1 MIGSL
6 IFYCLYPLTRLINCV
21 TEPLKKSPSVSINGK
36 EVWDGEVPSR
46 RFTKTQAALLDLWLS
61 TGSGPPK
68 AKKDPGRVTG
78 EWLKENGALEKEKS
92 KEAEMKKSTV
102 KEVMCSEPETAREEP
117 VLVTLEGG
125 LPGGVKEEV
134 REGKKEAE
142 GRDGVEEDRVRVE
155 SPQQQDQE
163 QTILHSEKLK
173 RDDGVHEA
181 PCSPTEE
188 SENSNPALELTT
200 ETSEVQNPSVKDSR
214 TTEDRAMAHVLLEQ
228 IVEKMSMGESGT
240 MAQVQKPKG
249 ESQTAAGLDLSSFVD
264 PHASTGEV
272 PAEIWD
278 VGLDLVSLLY
288 EAEAQTQPW
297 KSRAQPPPKGW
308 HFYIGPGL
316 EEVLFCPSRVFPG
329 MSYYPHSLERGAFE
343 VVWRMWEELSET
355 HTAPEPPQSTPSEPR
370 PLFDFT
376 VMSYNILAQDL
387 LEANQELYTHCP
399 LEVLSWDYRFPNLTQ
414 EFKKWEPDIL
424 CLQEVQENH
433 FTEQLHPVLRDMGY
447 TCVYKR
453 RTGTKTDGC
462 VVCYRGNRFSQV
474 SESLLEFY
482 RPECELLDRD
492 NVGIVLLLQPII
504 TQGSEVT
511 AKGPPLC
518 VATTHLLFNTRRG
531 DVKLTQL
538 AILLAEIDCIVRNC
552 KVKGEHCNVV
562 LCGDFNALPNMPL
575 YQLITTRRLYYHGLP
590 AWMIS
595 GQEDLSY
602 NIHHRRVFAP
612 LWPSTV
618 GIDDNCQYTTVNEPK
633 SQVTSTQSPEPG
645 NLQYNHDFLHRLRF
659 CEAACVRPQDLE
671 LIPGVTDNTPDPE
684 DKHPYATRFR
694 QTISH
699 NLNLRSA
706 YGHFI
711 PGTDRAEV
719 TTLHSE
725 VGATVDYIFYSPRRG
740 SSGAD
745 QKAGGQ
751 RQSRGLKLLGRLSLL
766 SEEDLWTMKGLP
778 NEMFPSDHLSLLT
791 RFQLDLN
798 PV

>member
-1 MIGSL
+1 MNGSAQSLERSMIGSL
-6 IFYCLYPLTRLINCV
+6 IFYGLYPLTRLINCV
-21 TEPLKKSPSVSINGK
+21 TVPLKKGPSVSINGK
-36 EVWDGEVPSR
+36 KVWDGEVPNK
-46 RFTKTQAALLDLWLS
+46 RFTKTQAGLLDPCFS
-61 TGSGPPK
+61 TSSRPPK
-68 AKKDPGRVTG
+68 AKKDPGAR
-78 EWLKENGALEKEKS
+78 EKEKS
-92 KEAEMKKSTV
+92 KGAEMKKSTV
-102 KEVMCSEPETAREEP
+102 KELMGSEPEKDRKEP
-117 VLVTLEGG
+117 VLVTLEIR
-125 LPGGVKEEV
+125 LLGGVKEEEPEV
-134 REGKKEAE
+134 
-142 GRDGVEEDRVRVE
+142 RDGVEEDGVRE
-155 SPQQQDQE
+155 EGQKHQE
-163 QTILHSEKLK
+163 QTILYSEKLM
-173 RDDGVHEA
+173 RDDGVQEA

-188 SENSNPALELTT
+188 SENSNLALELT

-214 TTEDRAMAHVLLEQ
+214 TTDDKAMVHVLLEQ
-228 IVEKMSMGESGT
+228 IVEKMSVGESVT
-240 MAQVQKPKG
+240 NAQVQKPEW
-249 ESQTAAGLDLSSFVD
+249 ESQTAAGLDLSYFVD
-264 PHASTGEV
+264 PHASTSEV

-278 VGLDLVSLLY
+278 PGLDLVSLLC

-297 KSRAQPPPKGW
+297 ESRAQPPPKGW
-308 HFYIGPGL
+308 HFPIGPGL
-316 EEVLFCPSRVFPG
+316 EEVLFCPSTAFPS
-329 MSYYPHSLERGAFE
+329 MSYYPHSLARETFE
-343 VVWRMWEELSET
+343 VVWRVWEELSET
-355 HTAPEPPQSTPSEPR
+355 HTAPEPPQRTPSEPR

-399 LEVLSWDYRFPNLTQ
+399 LGVLSWDYRFPNLTQ

-433 FTEQLHPVLRDMGY
+433 FTEQLHPVLRYMGY

-462 VVCYRGNRFSQV
+462 VVCYRGDRFSQV

-538 AILLAEIDCIVRNC
+538 AMLLAEIDYIMRNC

-575 YQLITTRRLYYHGLP
+575 YQLITTRQLYYHGLP

-633 SQVTSTQSPEPG
+633 SQVTSTQSPER
-645 NLQYNHDFLHRLRF
+645 NLHYNHGFLRRLRF
-659 CEAACVRPQDLE
+659 CEAACVRPQNLE

-684 DKHPYATRFR
+684 DKHPYTTRFR

-699 NLNLRSA
+699 YLNLRSA

-740 SSGAD
+740 ISSAD
-745 QKAGGQ
+745 QKGGGQ
-751 RQSRGLKLLGRLSLL
+751 RQSEGLKLLGRLSLL
-766 SEEDLWTMKGLP
+766 PEEDLWSMNGLP
-778 NEMFPSDHLSLLT
+778 NEMFPSDHLSLLAK
-791 RFQLDLN
+791 FQLDLN